1 MKKMILLM
9 ASVFCSLGFAGN
21 GGVSGGDPKAVEFLV
36 IAKKVCPW
44 AIGSVENQYPQIANC
59 TQLIADLDSSLNG
72 PEKAKL
78 SFTDDPVFDQGVSK
92 VAVFD
97 LNQETITVNR
107 TLWDSSTLQ
116 EKYVTVGVELSGLS
130 GVDQRYD
137 IGQAIENDFFAIS
150 GANQICS
157 RTPLVVIAIEVA
169 TATLCEQLST
179 DDLSSIQEL
188 NLQQRNIFRLD
199 SGDFKDLPNLKIIN
213 LSDNQLTE
221 LPTDLFQGVSSLQHL
236 YLQNNLFTQVEKDL
250 ITASN
255 PSVQI
260 DF

>member
-116 EKYVTVGVELSGLS
+116 DVMTSDKRLRTIFLRSAEPIK
-130 GVDQRYD
+130 
-137 IGQAIENDFFAIS
+137 FALALHS
-150 GANQICS
+150 WSSQLKW
-157 RTPLVVIAIEVA
+157 PL
-169 TATLCEQLST
+169 
-179 DDLSSIQEL
+179 
-188 NLQQRNIFRLD
+188 
-199 SGDFKDLPNLKIIN
+199 P
-213 LSDNQLTE
+213 
-221 LPTDLFQGVSSLQHL
+221 LFV
-236 YLQNNLFTQVEKDL
+236 NN
-250 ITASN
+250 
-255 PSVQI
+255 
-260 DF
+260 